1 LNLIFFPYLNKR
13 ELLMTVLTLK
23 QANLIINTATHIA
36 RELNLAPLTVV
47 VLDTAGHVK
56 ALQRED
62 GASMIRQQI
71 ATAKAWGAVNM
82 GVSSR
87 SLAGVAAQRP
97 DFMNALI
104 DVAGGKI
111 MPVPG
116 GVLIR
121 DADNNL
127 LGAVGISG
135 DVSDQDERCAIAG
148 IEAVGFFAVV

>member
-1 LNLIFFPYLNKR
+1 MIA
-13 ELLMTVLTLK
+13 LTLK

-56 ALQRED
+56 AMQRED

-87 SLAGVAAQRP
+87 SLAGVASQRP

-104 DVAGGKI
+104 DVAGGRI

-121 DADNNL
+121 DAENNL

>member
-1 LNLIFFPYLNKR
+1 
-13 ELLMTVLTLK
+13 MTDLTLQ
-23 QANLIINTATHIA
+23 QANQIINHAIAIA
-36 RELNLAPLTVV
+36 RELNMNPLTVV
-47 VLDTAGHVK
+47 VLDSSGHLK

-87 SLAGVAAQRP
+87 GLETVAQQRP

-104 DVAGGKI
+104 TIADGKI

-121 DADNNL
+121 DADNQL

-135 DVSDQDERCAIAG
+135 DKSDQDERCAIAG
-148 IEAVGFFAVV
+148 IEAVGFFASI

>member
-1 LNLIFFPYLNKR
+1 MPN
-13 ELLMTVLTLK
+13 LTLDK
-23 QANLIINTATHIA
+23 ANQMIETAINKA
-36 RELNLAPLTVV
+36 RELNMAPLTVV
-47 VLDTAGHVK
+47 VLDSAGHLK
-56 ALQRED
+56 AMQRED

-87 SLAGVAAQRP
+87 SLAGVAVQRP
-97 DFMNALI
+97 DFMKALI
-104 DVAGGKI
+104 GLAEGKV

-121 DADNNL
+121 DRENNL
-127 LGAVGISG
+127 IGAIGISG

-148 IEAVGFFAVV
+148 IEAAGFVAGV

>member
-1 LNLIFFPYLNKR
+1 
-13 ELLMTVLTLK
+13 MTVLTLK
-23 QANLIINTATHIA
+23 QANLIINTAVHVA

-47 VLDTAGHVK
+47 VLDAAAGHVK

-62 GASMIRQQI
+62 GATMIRQQI

-87 SLAGVAAQRP
+87 SLAAVALQRP

-104 DVAGGKI
+104 DVADGKI

-121 DADNNL
+121 DAKNNL
-127 LGAVGISG
+127 IGAVGISG

-148 IEAVGFFAVV
+148 IEAVGFFAGV